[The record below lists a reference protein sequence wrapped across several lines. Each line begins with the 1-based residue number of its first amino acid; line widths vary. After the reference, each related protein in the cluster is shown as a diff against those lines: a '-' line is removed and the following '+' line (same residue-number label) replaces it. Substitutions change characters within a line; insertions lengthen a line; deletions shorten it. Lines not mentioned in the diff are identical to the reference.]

1 MKKFCKQCGK
11 EFLTEYPTKLYCSL
25 KCANAAYFEREES
38 DYKYLPETA
47 EPFFIFNCAE
57 CGKEV
62 KIYSKYD
69 QRHTTPKFYRQKK
82 LILFCTSLLGVA
94 AVFENLDEAIEYAEK
109 RFYKESGVFKVINDD
124 CYYDNGRN
132 KIFYDTGIAFAH
144 WY

>member
-69 QRHTTPKFYRQKK
+69 QRHTYCCGSGAITLGALNRLLELGINPNYQ
-82 LILFCTSLLGVA
+82 SLVT
-94 AVFENLDEAIEYAEK
+94 FN
-109 RFYKESGVFKVINDD
+109 
-124 CYYDNGRN
+124 
-132 KIFYDTGIAFAH
+132 
-144 WY
+144 